1 MVELYTTRR
10 FLWYWPKGLKFRR
23 KKLRKQIGWPSFKHK
38 LNKGTPFLS
47 KKNKIKLKRKNGQKF
62 FLCWK
67 THLSCGCR
75 FQGNFPPFEHWR
87 EKKVR
92 CALPERPSGAVFPLF
107 PFFWREGIFKPRN
120 SPTKK
125 KRWRCSGRFTSSL
138 LTLYLN
144 IALKTERDQRD
155 AVATKFNSSL
165 FSVCID
171 TRGLL
176 FQLL

>member
-1 MVELYTTRR
+1 L
-10 FLWYWPKGLKFRR
+10 L
-23 KKLRKQIGWPSFKHK
+23 
-38 LNKGTPFLS
+38 
-47 KKNKIKLKRKNGQKF
+47 
-62 FLCWK
+62 
-67 THLSCGCR
+67 
-75 FQGNFPPFEHWR
+75 
-87 EKKVR
+87 
-92 CALPERPSGAVFPLF
+92 ERPSGAVFLLF
-107 PFFWREGIFKPRN
+107 PFFLERGYSN
-120 SPTKK
+120 SPTQK